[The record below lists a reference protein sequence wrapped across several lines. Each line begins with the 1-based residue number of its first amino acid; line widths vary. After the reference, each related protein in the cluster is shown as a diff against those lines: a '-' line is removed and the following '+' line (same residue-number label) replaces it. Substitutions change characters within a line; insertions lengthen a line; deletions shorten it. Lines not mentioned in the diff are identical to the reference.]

1 MSCGEQERRK
11 ILYASVDRSLT
22 QKLRNAKQTKRCPNE
37 HLNGKTA
44 TVCWKCGAPLNNGAK
59 PKENGE

>member
-1 MSCGEQERRK
+1 MSCGEKKRRK

-22 QKLRNAKQTKRCPNE
+22 QKLRNTRQAKRCSNG

-44 TVCWKCGAPLNNGAK
+44 TVCWKCGAPLK
-59 PKENGE
+59 KEAEA